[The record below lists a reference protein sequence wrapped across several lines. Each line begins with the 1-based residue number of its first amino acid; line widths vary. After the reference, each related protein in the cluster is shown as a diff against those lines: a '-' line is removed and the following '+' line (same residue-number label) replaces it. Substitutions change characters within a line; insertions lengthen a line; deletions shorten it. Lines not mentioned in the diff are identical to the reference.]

1 MKIGYAR
8 VSTKIQQESL
18 TTQRETLQSDGC
30 QRVFEDTAS
39 GVKSDRPGLAAAIDY
54 LREGDILLVT
64 RIDRLG
70 RSMLDAL
77 KTLMDLDARGIRVQA
92 QDVGLDTGTAMGK
105 FVVHVNLALAQM
117 EREQMIERTR
127 EGIEHARKQGR
138 VPGPKPK
145 LTGQRKAAVIAAVNS
160 GMSMAEAGKLH
171 GVSRWTVQRAVQ
183 QEQAAGGDGR
193 L

>member
-8 VSTKIQQESL
+8 VSTKAQQESL
-18 TTQRETLQSDGC
+18 ATQRETLETAGC
-30 QRVFEDTAS
+30 QKVFHDVAS
-39 GVKSDRPGLAAAIDY
+39 GVKAYRPGLTAAIDY
-54 LREGDILLVT
+54 LRPDDTLIVT

-77 KTLMDLDARGIRVQA
+77 KTLLDLDERGIRVQA

-127 EGIEHARKQGR
+127 EGIEHARKNGR
-138 VPGPKPK
+138 LPGPKPK
-145 LTGQRKAAVIAAVNS
+145 LTGHKKAAAIAAVKS
-160 GMSMAEAGKLH
+160 GMSMTEVGRLY
-171 GVSRWTVQRAVQ
+171 GVSRWTVQRAVAD
-183 QEQAAGGDGR
+183 EKN
-193 L
+193 